1 MIFRIPRKPSGF
13 GLNILNIRILGRY
26 TKYIL
31 HPKKLD
37 GIFHWSTIIMRKHDL
52 TYLNN
57 KPYNIWWKVIAGPPP
72 KKGGRSSPISALQDH
87 DLIFDDYDLKIRKL
101 TKELIN

>member
-1 MIFRIPRKPSGF
+1 
-13 GLNILNIRILGRY
+13 
-26 TKYIL
+26 
-31 HPKKLD
+31 
-37 GIFHWSTIIMRKHDL
+37 MRKHDL

-57 KPYNIWWKVIAGPPP
+57 KPYTIWWKVIAGDP
-72 KKGGRSSPISALQDH
+72 RTISVLQDH